1 MLPRV
6 LGRVALHWG
15 NDGHITTGYNSAK
28 YPACL
33 VRSTA
38 SILFDKIRGVEV
50 RFAQSARKHRIGKAH
65 AMVAIT
71 DAGEPLVAPE
81 RDGQTD
87 DRLVFVGKDDRGVE
101 LEVIAV
107 QLPNYLYV
115 IHVVPYRYWRRG

>member
-1 MLPRV
+1 M
-6 LGRVALHWG
+6 A
-15 NDGHITTGYNSAK
+15 
-28 YPACL
+28 
-33 VRSTA
+33 
-38 SILFDKIRGVEV
+38 
-50 RFAQSARKHRIGKAH
+50 
-65 AMVAIT
+65 AIT
-71 DAGEPLVAPE
+71 DAGEPLVAPA